1 MEHIKFYW
9 FENTTTALAYVY
21 EIVKTG
27 VEVRAR
33 PFTNG
38 VSVEVIMGPEFVFGM
53 KEPEF
58 VFPEAF
64 GLKAKE
70 L

>member
-1 MEHIKFYW
+1 MEHIKYYW

-27 VEVRAR
+27 LEVRVK

-38 VSVEVIMGPEFVFGM
+38 VSVGVTMGPEFVFGM

-58 VFPEAF
+58 VRPEVF

>member
-1 MEHIKFYW
+1 MKIYW
-9 FENTTTALAYVY
+9 FENTTTALAYAY
-21 EIVKTG
+21 ELVKDG
-27 VEVRAR
+27 LEVRVK

-38 VSVEVIMGPEFVFGM
+38 VSVGVTMGQEFVFGL

-58 VFPEAF
+58 VCPEVF

-70 L
+70 F